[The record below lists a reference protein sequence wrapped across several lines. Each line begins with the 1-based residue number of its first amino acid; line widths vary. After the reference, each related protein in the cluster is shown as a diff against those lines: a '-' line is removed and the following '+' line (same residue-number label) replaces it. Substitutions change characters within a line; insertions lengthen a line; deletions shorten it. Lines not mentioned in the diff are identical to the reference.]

1 MKGKSPPKHIDKLV
15 KFSEKRVVAKTA
27 DGHLIITKKQSA
39 RKDSDSSAIPM
50 KTQIFI

>member
-15 KFSEKRVVAKTA
+15 KFSEKWVIEEIAIEHIKP
-27 DGHLIITKKQSA
+27 TKKQSA